1 MIRIVKSAKRQSELL
16 GAFDAGIVRHRAER
30 NYQHVIRN
38 GLGTVYQCNFA
49 SIEIYS
55 GDFSANEPCPF
66 KEQSFVVRRKVPGLY
81 SPTQVLIATRLD
93 KAGTLTARRREAW

>member
-30 NYQHVIRN
+30 NYQHVVRN

-55 GDFSANEPCPF
+55 GDFSANEACAF
-66 KEQSFVVRRKVPGLY
+66 IEQFFLIGRNVPGLY
-81 SPTQVLIATRLD
+81 FAAQVLIEHRLEEEVIFI
-93 KAGTLTARRREAW
+93 AH